1 MHGCLAPTQK
11 VCDISEK
18 LASLLVSPSIDS
30 PLESEIAQEF
40 QTDHKKWEKSVRN
53 FVNKSKG
60 K

>member
-40 QTDHKKWEKSVRN
+40 QTVIKNGKKALEILLT
-53 FVNKSKG
+53 KSKG